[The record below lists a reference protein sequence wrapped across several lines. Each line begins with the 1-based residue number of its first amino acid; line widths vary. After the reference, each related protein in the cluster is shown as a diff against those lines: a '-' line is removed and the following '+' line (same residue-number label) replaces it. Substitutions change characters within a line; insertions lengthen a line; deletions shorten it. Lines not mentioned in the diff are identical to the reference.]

1 MIPDPREATLPQSP
15 EAERALLG
23 SLLFNPESIHG
34 LHLDAGD
41 FYIIRNR
48 EVFSAMQRLSAS
60 HTSLDYLTLT
70 EELRKVDKLADIGGE
85 GYLMQLLTDTP
96 SSLHGADYA
105 DIIREQAQRRRVV
118 QAATILVQSALNP
131 KANLQEAIATAA
143 SAIVA
148 SAQSQDGARAIS
160 EVIAELWDAVEEAS
174 KNPREIFGIPT
185 GLAGFDR
192 ITSGLQRGEVFML
205 SGEPGVGKS
214 FLAMQ
219 FGVGAAEGSNGIT
232 GTPGAVF
239 ELEMSA
245 IATVRRSLSVRSRVP
260 ARSLR
265 TGNIGADDWTRLA
278 AAVEHMGRL
287 PIYISDRTDWTSTGI
302 RAECARLKTHGIGWI
317 IIDYLALLKDSPDVD
332 EVERSGL
339 ISDRVHDIAKDLDL
353 AVIAIHDMTKAG
365 MTGMHTGQA
374 GLSGSRR
381 VSYNADMTA
390 FLRKTDQPDIFNLEW
405 AKFREDTPDRYLPLR
420 RVPGFPA
427 YAEVAN

>member
-1 MIPDPREATLPQSP
+1 MTTEIQQPHSA

-23 SLLFNPESIHG
+23 SLIMNGETYRTLNLTSS
-34 LHLDAGD
+34 D

-48 EVFSAMQRLSAS
+48 MIYDAIGSIFAR
-60 HTSLDYLTLT
+60 HDNIDYLTV
-70 EELRKVDKLADIGGE
+70 EAELRQRGALGEIGGPA
-85 GYLMQLLTDTP
+85 YLTQLITATP
-96 SSLHGADYA
+96 SSLHGDDYA
-105 DIIREQAQRRRVV
+105 GIIRGLAQRRRVL
-118 QAATILVQSALNP
+118 QAATTLAHAALDP
-131 KANLQEAIATAA
+131 KANIQDAIAEAA
-143 SAIVA
+143 STIVS
-148 SAQSQDGARAIS
+148 SAQSQDGAKPIS
-160 EVIAELWDAVEEAS
+160 EVIADLWDNIEEAS
-174 KNPREIFGIPT
+174 KNPQEIFGIPT

-232 GTPGAVF
+232 GMPGAVF

-245 IATVRRSLSVRSRVP
+245 IATIRRSLSVRSRVP

-265 TGNIGADDWTRLA
+265 TGNIGSDDWVRLT
-278 AAVEHMGRL
+278 AAVEHMSRL
-287 PIYISDRTDWTSTGI
+287 PIFISDRTDWTTTGL

-317 IIDYLALLKDSPDVD
+317 IIDYMSLLKDGQDVN
-332 EVERSGL
+332 EIERSAL
-339 ISDRVHDIAKDLDL
+339 VSDRVHDIAKNLDL

-365 MTGMHTGQA
+365 MTGEHTGQA

-381 VSYNADMTA
+381 VSYNADMSA
-390 FLRKTDQPDIFNLEW
+390 FLRKTDQPDVFNLEW
-405 AKFREDTPDRYLPLR
+405 VKFREDTPEKYLRLR

-427 YAEVAN
+427 YAELA

>member
-1 MIPDPREATLPQSP
+1 MTENDNKLPQSP

-23 SLLFNPESIHG
+23 TLLMDSESFRK
-34 LHLDAGD
+34 LNLDAGD
-41 FYIIRNR
+41 FYIVRNR
-48 EVFSAMQRLSAS
+48 WIFEAMGSIFAR
-60 HTSLDYLTLT
+60 HENIDYLTVV
-70 EELRKVDKLADIGGE
+70 EELTKRGTLAEAGGAA
-85 GYLMQLLTDTP
+85 YITRLITDTP
-96 SSLHGADYA
+96 HSMHGMDYA
-105 DIIREQAQRRRVV
+105 AIIRDRAQRRRVCR
-118 QAATILVQSALNP
+118 AATDLVTAAYDP
-131 KANLQEAIATAA
+131 KADLSEAIAKAA
-143 SAIVA
+143 SEIVA
-148 SAQSQDGARAIS
+148 SATAQDGARPIS
-160 EVIAELWDAVEEAS
+160 EVVSELWDAVENAS
-174 KNPREIFGIPT
+174 KNPRDIFGIPT

-219 FGVGAAEGSNGIT
+219 FGVGAAEGSNGIA

-245 IATVRRSLSVRSRVP
+245 LATVRRAVSTKARVQSRIMRSGRME
-260 ARSLR
+260 SE
-265 TGNIGADDWTRLA
+265 DWQRLA
-278 AAVEHMGRL
+278 TAVEYMGKL
-287 PIYISDRTDWTSTGI
+287 PIYISDRTDWTTTGL

-317 IIDYLALLKDSPDVD
+317 IVDYLSLLKDGGDVT
-332 EVERSGL
+332 EAERSGL
-339 ISDRVHDIAKDLDL
+339 ISDRMHDIAKDLDL

-365 MTGMHTGQA
+365 MTGQISGQA

-390 FLRKTDQPDIFNLEW
+390 FLRTTDNKDIFNLEW

-427 YAEVAN
+427 YAEVA